1 MASAAVSRDSVR
13 IESSCGTPVF
23 LFQSILFLAA
33 LGLCSC
39 VRAFSTCIMEW
50 LPSLWCPGSSLWW
63 LHLLQSVGSKAHG
76 LRSCDAQV

>member
-50 LPSLWCPGSSLWW
+50 LPFFVVPRLLFVVASLAAERGF
-63 LHLLQSVGSKAHG
+63 
-76 LRSCDAQV
+76 